1 MKKSLISTGQQFYPI
16 SKKEK
21 NSGDQIIEE

>member
-1 MKKSLISTGQQFYPI
+1 MKKSLISAGQQFYPI